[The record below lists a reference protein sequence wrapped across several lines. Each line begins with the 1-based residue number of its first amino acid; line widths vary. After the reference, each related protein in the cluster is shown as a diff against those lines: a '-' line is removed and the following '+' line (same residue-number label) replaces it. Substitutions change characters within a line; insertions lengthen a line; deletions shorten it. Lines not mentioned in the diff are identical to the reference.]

1 MTQVERPRVA
11 AIGLSDTQ
19 LESISALC
27 GDLRTE
33 DSLPA
38 YLSRYD
44 WSETDAIIVS
54 KYMGHTR
61 FDPSVNLV
69 CIGVGRFAWTDR
81 YEQRQQD
88 GQVLHLS
95 HEANT
100 TRVNTERELS
110 VSEACPSTYGALAA
124 ELRSQLTSQDNP
136 PTVVETS
143 RISTTPLLETT
154 SGKAVALRLDLP
166 VRAKTDSED
175 NQHPISLFLPEQAN
189 LSSWFRAFLS
199 DVHQVDP
206 SRVPNEPPRL
216 GRPSDWYTPTEQA
229 IANKINDATLN
240 IRRLTDEREHLL
252 AQLAA
257 EDKKANSGVRRA
269 VWAHGQ
275 ELTTAVSEILADLG
289 FEVRDM
295 DAGLEPNEQ
304 KYEDLRLTLPH
315 RPDWEAIVE
324 VKGYTKG
331 TRTNDAL
338 QLRKHREHYIVDKG
352 RPPDFTIWLANPF
365 RQIDP
370 SSRPA
375 PVRNVGE
382 AAENIGAVHVLAT
395 DLYRLWV
402 LVQTGDLIANDV
414 VQDLVDASTGLWS
427 PKALGDKA

>member
-1 MTQVERPRVA
+1 
-11 AIGLSDTQ
+11 
-19 LESISALC
+19 
-27 GDLRTE
+27 
-33 DSLPA
+33 
-38 YLSRYD
+38 
-44 WSETDAIIVS
+44 
-54 KYMGHTR
+54 
-61 FDPSVNLV
+61 
-69 CIGVGRFAWTDR
+69 
-81 YEQRQQD
+81 
-88 GQVLHLS
+88 
-95 HEANT
+95 
-100 TRVNTERELS
+100 
-110 VSEACPSTYGALAA
+110 
-124 ELRSQLTSQDNP
+124 
-136 PTVVETS
+136 
-143 RISTTPLLETT
+143 
-154 SGKAVALRLDLP
+154 
-166 VRAKTDSED
+166 
-175 NQHPISLFLPEQAN
+175 
-189 LSSWFRAFLS
+189 
-199 DVHQVDP
+199 
-206 SRVPNEPPRL
+206 
-216 GRPSDWYTPTEQA
+216 
-229 IANKINDATLN
+229 
-240 IRRLTDEREHLL
+240 
-252 AQLAA
+252 
-257 EDKKANSGVRRA
+257 
-269 VWAHGQ
+269 
-275 ELTTAVSEILADLG
+275 
-289 FEVRDM
+289 M